1 MTKSMEI
8 NKLFSSFIFDR
19 FLYAVE
25 ELASLAR
32 AAPFL
37 LVIGGASAFTH
48 DGVTPPGV
56 IKYGFKITIPM
67 VVTYLHKSSQASSL
81 AISLPSKK
89 SSLWEV
95 VHSGQGIWSEYI
107 KQTEALQTHGPSRDL
122 DGP

>member
-1 MTKSMEI
+1 M
-8 NKLFSSFIFDR
+8 FSSFIFDR
-19 FLYAVE
+19 CLSAVE

-37 LVIGGASAFTH
+37 LVIGGVPAFTH
-48 DGVTPPGV
+48 DGVTTPGV
-56 IKYGFKITIPM
+56 MKYGFKITIPM
-67 VVTYLHKSSQASSL
+67 GVIYLHKSSQASSL

-107 KQTEALQTHGPSRDL
+107 KQTETLQTLGPSRDL